1 MKKLILISLI
11 SLSSSLFAGA
21 DIGLS
26 IRTPIGDNSTL
37 DLNFRSDD
45 HRYDDRYRNFDY
57 RQRGYYDNYGY
68 YFGYFDRTGY
78 FYNNIFFLYDGRYT
92 YNDRLHLRGYFKP
105 NHPHYREYRY
115 HKNNDWNRTRSYRKD
130 REPVYGKYYE
140 RNENQ
145 NYKQKNN
152 RDSHR
157 RDDHHHR

>member
-21 DIGLS
+21 DMGLS

-78 FYNNIFFLYDGRYT
+78 FYNNIFVFTKFTFL
-92 YNDRLHLRGYFKP
+92 HF
-105 NHPHYREYRY
+105 
-115 HKNNDWNRTRSYRKD
+115 
-130 REPVYGKYYE
+130 VF
-140 RNENQ
+140 
-145 NYKQKNN
+145 
-152 RDSHR
+152 
-157 RDDHHHR
+157 

>member
-1 MKKLILISLI
+1 MKKLILISVI

-21 DIGLS
+21 DMGLS
-26 IRTPIGDNSTL
+26 IRSLIWDNSTL
-37 DLNFRSDD
+37 NLYFRSDD

-115 HKNNDWNRTRSYRKD
+115 HKNNDWNRTRSYRND